1 MIGSG
6 TLTAYVGSFPLDGEA
21 YGSMVGSLQLMILA
35 TLSFPFHTTPLWPYE
50 GYSRLLKRYVDYK
63 LL

>member
-6 TLTAYVGSFPLDGEA
+6 TLTAYVGSFPFDGEA

-35 TLSFPFHTTPLWPYE
+35 SLRFPFHAAPPRPYR
-50 GYSRLLKRYVDYK
+50 GYCRLLKRYVDYK